1 MRRPDF
7 VAYWFTMG
15 NPPSGFWSQLSRS
28 QGFVLFGGCGL
39 AFGAAFANAG
49 VFLRAGTSVSHLTG
63 DLSRLSIN
71 LARDTSGLEGD
82 LSRVATAVFAFFL
95 GAVFSGVLVHHPT
108 LDLERPYGRII
119 AGIGAI
125 FLTAHAV
132 SSQHPVL
139 GIGAAAFGCGMQN
152 GLAAR
157 FRGIVLRTTHVIGL
171 VTDLGTTLGMRLRG
185 FDIPWWKIA
194 VPGFLT
200 ASFFAGGFSACFLAW
215 VFGRDPLPLAGAGY
229 LAAGLGWTAFKHGV
243 LMRRPLGP

>member
-1 MRRPDF
+1 ME
-7 VAYWFTMG
+7 T
-15 NPPSGFWSQLSRS
+15 PPSGFRSRLSHS

-49 VFLRAGTSVSHLTG
+49 VFLRTGTSVSHLTG
-63 DLSRLSIN
+63 DLSRLSLS
-71 LARDTSGLEGD
+71 LARESPGVGGD

-95 GAVFSGVLVHHPT
+95 GAVLSGVLVHHPT

-125 FLTAHAV
+125 LLAAHLV
-132 SSQHPVL
+132 SATHPVL

-157 FRGIVLRTTHVIGL
+157 FRGIVLRTTHITGL
-171 VTDLGTTLGMRLRG
+171 VTDLGTTLGMHLRG
-185 FDIPWWKIA
+185 FDIPLWKIA

-200 ASFFAGGFSACFLAW
+200 AAFFAGGFSACVVAVVL
-215 VFGRDPLPLAGAGY
+215 GRDPLPLAGAGY
-229 LAAGLGWTAFKHGV
+229 LAAGLGWSALKHGW
-243 LMRRPLGP
+243 LRRRDRGA